1 MTMYFCNKYTI
12 TNLLCELFS
21 ITNFGMKIYIMKQG
35 FLKIIKKHQNNI
47 LNFLKVQATNA
58 LMEFFI

>member
-1 MTMYFCNKYTI
+1 
-12 TNLLCELFS
+12 
-21 ITNFGMKIYIMKQG
+21 MKIYIMKQG